1 MNNTQT
7 SFYGN
12 EKPNYFSIGDLWISE
27 SAIHVAQKQNDE
39 VVWVFFDKR

>member
-12 EKPNYFSIGDLWISE
+12 EKPNYFSVGDLWISE

-39 VVWVFFDKR
+39 VVWVSFYKR